1 MAVVP
6 FASRD
11 HLSRRSAL
19 IAASAAALARPA
31 WAAGPGDS
39 IAALERRYGGRLGV
53 SALELG
59 SGRRIEHRAGERFP
73 MCSTFKL
80 LAVGATLYRVEHG
93 HDDLKRR
100 IAFTSH
106 DLLHNAPIARTHMR
120 TDGTGTMTLAQT
132 CAAAIEWS
140 DNTAANLILRELG
153 GPPRVTAFARTI
165 GDERT
170 RLDRN
175 EPSLNAA
182 VPGDPRDTTTPAS
195 MGADARTLLF
205 GPALGTNASLLRSW
219 MLACRTG
226 ATRIQAGV
234 PATWR
239 CGSKTGSG
247 DYATANDV
255 VFLIPPGRPPIV
267 VAAYYTGSHAGD
279 DQQDAVLAAV
289 GRIVAEHIG

>member
-1 MAVVP
+1 VPGAPRRAANVAVVP
-6 FASRD
+6 SASRAL
-11 HLSRRSAL
+11 LSRRSAL
-19 IAASAAALARPA
+19 IAAGAAAFARPA
-31 WAAGPGDS
+31 WAARAGES

-53 SALELG
+53 FALDLG
-59 SGRRIEHRAGERFP
+59 SGRRIEHRAGERFL

-80 LAVGATLYRVEHG
+80 LAVGATLSRVEHG

-100 IAFTSH
+100 IAFTSC
-106 DLLHNAPIARTHMR
+106 DLLHYAPSTRTHMR
-120 TDGTGTMTLAQT
+120 ADGMGTMTLEQT

-140 DNTAANLILRELG
+140 DNTAANLLLRELG

-175 EPSLNAA
+175 EPSLNSA
-182 VPGDPRDTTTPAS
+182 VSGDPRDTTTPAS
-195 MGADARTLLF
+195 MAA
-205 GPALGTNASLLRSW
+205 AW

-226 ATRIQAGV
+226 ETRIQAGV

-267 VAAYYTGSHAGD
+267 VAAYYTGSHADD
-279 DQQDAVLAAV
+279 DQQDAVIAAV